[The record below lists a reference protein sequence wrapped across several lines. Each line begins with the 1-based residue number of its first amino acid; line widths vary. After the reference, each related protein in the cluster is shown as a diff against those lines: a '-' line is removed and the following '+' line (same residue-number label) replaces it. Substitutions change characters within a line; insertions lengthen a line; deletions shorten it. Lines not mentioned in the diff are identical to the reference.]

1 MADERADEATAVP
14 PRPVSMPMF
23 PLGTALVPFQLLPL
37 QVFEPRYR
45 RLVEDCLAGDSR
57 LGVVL
62 IVRGSEVGGGDVR
75 FDIGTVARILD
86 SAELGD
92 GRIGLATA
100 GETRLRVREWLPDAP
115 YPQAVVE
122 VLPDPAAGAAE
133 LAAREPLAAAFGRNV
148 ELARALGAEVPDDLT
163 NADDPIRAAW
173 EATAMAP
180 IGPLDVVAI
189 LREDDPVVR
198 IERVVAALADAAELL
213 ELRLR

>member
-1 MADERADEATAVP
+1 MTDGA
-14 PRPVSMPMF
+14 PRPGARTVRMPMF
-23 PLGTALVPFQLLPL
+23 PLGSALVPFQLLPL

-45 RLVEDCLAGDSR
+45 RLVEDCLAGDAR
-57 LGVVL
+57 FGVVL
-62 IVRGSEVGGGDVR
+62 IERGSEVGGGDVR
-75 FDIGTVARILD
+75 FDIGTVARIIE

-115 YPQAVVE
+115 YPQAEVE
-122 VLPDPAAGAAE
+122 VLEDPPAGAAE
-133 LAAREPLAAAFGRNV
+133 LAAREPLVAAFGRII
-148 ELARALGAEVPDDLT
+148 ELARALGASVPDDLAV
-163 NADDPIRAAW
+163 ADDPIRAAW

-189 LREDDPVVR
+189 LREDEPVAR
-198 IERVVAALADAAELL
+198 MERVVAALGDAAELR